1 MFSIFDMGI
10 LGGCLAALIVWCLC
24 VYFDGGK
31 K

>member
-1 MFSIFDMGI
+1 MFSIFDMCI
-10 LGGCLAALIVWCLC
+10 LGGCLVALITWGLC